1 MGKINT
7 IIFFDEFKNIR
18 NTIDLNS
25 SNLIITGGNGSGKT
39 RFLKKLNEQL
49 KVIVSSDDYNI
60 SSELYNHMIE
70 SSEVYLKD
78 PENPDPQSTY
88 NIISSYKKRLALLND
103 FEIIMS
109 NWAEFRYL
117 MSAKH
122 SYVSFFS
129 ATRTSNIINDGKVSS
144 RESFDVEYNELIGD
158 DRFDSGVLLEKYLV
172 TVWVHA
178 LLDKAVNNLDEFG
191 WMIEKINLVIK
202 DLRILFE
209 DDSLTLKFNANK
221 FRMEIH
227 QNGKAPFG
235 FDSLSSGYSSILS
248 IYANLFVRINRPE
261 AIHDDFSGI
270 VIIDEIDVHLHV
282 SLQKIIF
289 PFLNKAF
296 PNIQFIVSTH
306 SPFVIQSVSDAVIYD
321 MSSNEQMSDL
331 SFYSYSSIVK
341 GLLGEDDASDKLT
354 ALVNELLELTNNN
367 EFNDRF
373 DELVELIEKDKKYL
387 DPRSKVSLAIAQ
399 SKKMDAEE

>member
-109 NWAEFRYL
+109 NWAEFSYL
-117 MSAKH
+117 MSVRH

-129 ATRTSNIINDGKVSS
+129 ATRTSNIVNDGKVSS
-144 RESFDVEYNELIGD
+144 RESFDAEYNELIAD

-178 LLDKAVNNLDEFG
+178 LLDKAVNNLDEFN

-209 DDSLTLKFNANK
+209 DDSLTLKFNADK

-227 QNGKAPFG
+227 QDGKAPFG

-261 AIHDDFSGI
+261 AIRDDFSGI

-373 DELVELIEKDKKYL
+373 DELVELIEKNKKNL
-387 DPRSKVSLAIAQ
+387 DPRSRVSLALAQ
-399 SKKMDAEE
+399 SKKMDAEG